1 MAYVRPRRVF
11 WQLPPTATHGRFHM
25 ASAGDA
31 AFMPSLL
38 NTPQSVV
45 PYKRL
50 LAASPQE
57 VVFGVGDVP
66 DGAYQF
72 AVVAEQEDTG
82 KFADPYQHLNWVN
95 VPLDLSPLPPA
106 FGGGSELL

>member
-11 WQLPPTATHGRFHM
+11 WQLPPAATHGRFHM
-25 ASAGDA
+25 APVGQPL
-31 AFMPSLL
+31 FLE
-38 NTPQSVV
+38 T
-45 PYKRL
+45 L
-50 LAASPQE
+50 LAAPQTVPPFKRIAAADPQE
-57 VVFGVGDVP
+57 VVFKVGDVP

-72 AVVAEQEDTG
+72 AVVAEAEDTG

-106 FGGGSELL
+106 FGGGSSLL